1 MTAEEK
7 QAIQHLVM
15 QQVIDQ
21 QQQNPTMLIDALLS
35 DQGYAFVYQILS
47 KTLAQHTQLANL
59 ENQLMKAL
67 VGGRASSEDAA

>member
-1 MTAEEK
+1 MSPEEK

-15 QQVIDQ
+15 QEVLDNQ
-21 QQQNPTMLIDALLS
+21 QQHPTMLIDALLS

-47 KTLAQHTQLANL
+47 RTLAKHTQLANL